1 MYLKVASHI
10 IHQGKS
16 ISQPQLQG
24 WDVTRVLLV
33 NLGSEPKS
41 GGLFHQKSS
50 DKTKTFSLFPR
61 WEEERVSLLEF
72 NLSIQ
77 FNYLFILPRSL
88 EVWKRDYSQPST
100 AMGAKPTETEGRLS
114 ICRFGPLR
122 GLLEPMPHLYWG
134 TGYLEMNG
142 SMGWNS
148 I

>member
-10 IHQGKS
+10 THQGKS

-33 NLGSEPKS
+33 SLGSQPKS

-72 NLSIQ
+72 NLSLQ
-77 FNYLFILPRSL
+77 FNYLSVLPRSL
-88 EVWKRDYSQPST
+88 EV
-100 AMGAKPTETEGRLS
+100 
-114 ICRFGPLR
+114 
-122 GLLEPMPHLYWG
+122 
-134 TGYLEMNG
+134 
-142 SMGWNS
+142 
-148 I
+148 